1 MKTIS
6 ALPSNKSEKSFIF
19 FRTSVLK
26 WIIIIILLNFGQLS
40 AQIIK
45 PVIYLIPG
53 QGADSRQFKN
63 LSIDAKFEI
72 RHIKY
77 FTPEKG
83 SNMTDFAKALATQID
98 TTRRFILAGVS
109 LGGMLA
115 TEMGDF
121 LQPEKIIL
129 ISSAK
134 CRNEF
139 PGRYKIQRAVPI
151 YRWVPAGLVKSGAK
165 FLQPI
170 VEPDRK
176 FDTVTFKSM
185 LNDKDPLFLKR
196 TVAMILEWGRTA
208 YRPDIIH
215 IHGDN
220 DHTLPGKNVKYNYLV
235 ENGSHMM
242 VLTKAD
248 EISDLINDLL

>member
-1 MKTIS
+1 M
-6 ALPSNKSEKSFIF
+6 
-19 FRTSVLK
+19 K
-26 WIIIIILLNFGQLS
+26 WIIAIILMNYGHLY
-40 AQIIK
+40 AQINK
-45 PVIYLIPG
+45 PVIYFIPG

-63 LSIDAKFEI
+63 LSIDDKFEI
-72 RHIKY
+72 KHIKY

-83 SNMTDFAKALATQID
+83 SNMTDFARALATQID
-98 TTRRFILAGVS
+98 TTQRFILAGVS

-139 PGRYKIQRAVPI
+139 PGRYKIQKAVPI
-151 YRWVPAGLVKSGAK
+151 YRWVPPGLVKSGAK

-176 FDTVTFKSM
+176 YDTKTFKSM
-185 LNDKDPLFLKR
+185 LNDKDPVFLKR
-196 TVAMILEWGRTA
+196 TVAMIMEWDRTA
-208 YRPDIIH
+208 YRSDIIH

-220 DHTLPGKNVKYNYLV
+220 DHTLPGKNIKYDFLI

-242 VLTKAD
+242 VFTKAD
-248 EISDLINDLL
+248 EISDLINDLLSEID